1 MLVLLLILLMIILLI
16 HSNSKRKTGQ
26 KGNVDTKSVEIMVPL
41 VYLSNFC
48 RTLEIPLINCE
59 AIKIL

>member
-1 MLVLLLILLMIILLI
+1 MIILLI
-16 HSNSKRKTGQ
+16 HSNSKKKTGQ
-26 KGNVDTKSVEIMVPL
+26 KGNVGTKSVEIMVPL

-59 AIKIL
+59 ANLILN